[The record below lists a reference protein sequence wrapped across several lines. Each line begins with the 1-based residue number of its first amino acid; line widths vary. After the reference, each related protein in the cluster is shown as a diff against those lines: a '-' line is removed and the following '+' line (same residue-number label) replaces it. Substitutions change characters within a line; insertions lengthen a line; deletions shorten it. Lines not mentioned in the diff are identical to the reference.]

1 MSILVRA
8 EIHGLAGRVA
18 ELREVLRDH
27 AAAVAALD
35 GSEGAGVAVPI
46 DAEYGEFV
54 LEVWWHDESPM
65 RAHYETR
72 EYERYTQA
80 IGPLLAR
87 PSDVVVHYV
96 ERSVHATADPAADPS
111 RLG

>member
-1 MSILVRA
+1 MSVLVRA
-8 EIHGLAGRVA
+8 EIHGLAGRAA
-18 ELREVLRDH
+18 ELRDVLRAH
-27 AAAVAALD
+27 AEALASADGGEGAAV
-35 GSEGAGVAVPI
+35 SVPL
-46 DAEYGEFV
+46 DAEHGELV
-54 LEVWWHDESPM
+54 LETWWRDEASL
-65 RAHYETR
+65 RAHYATR

-80 IGPLLAR
+80 VGPLLAR